1 MRRSPL
7 KPGKGFRSNKER
19 KTRPESA
26 LARSGNY
33 SGSTL
38 KRGAKK
44 LRRVGNNAHSK
55 DWRREWPGLKRELE
69 RAGITRCERCGSDY
83 FLTPAHS
90 LKRRHITNRTQM
102 REVAILCAPCH
113 SDLELQ
119 GEAKMYP
126 AIRALI
132 ADRPNKMMEAA

>member
-1 MRRSPL
+1 MLRRSPMPRR
-7 KPGKGFRSNKER
+7 KQPMSRTSSAIRRSRER
-19 KTRPESA
+19 IRRTR
-26 LARSGNY
+26 
-33 SGSTL
+33 
-38 KRGAKK
+38 
-44 LRRVGNNAHSK
+44 LRKVGNNAHSK
-55 DWRREWPGLKRELE
+55 DWRRRWPKLKAGFE

-90 LKRRHITNRTQM
+90 LKRRHITNDAEM
-102 REVAILCAPCH
+102 DEVALLCQPCH
-113 SDLELQ
+113 DHFELQ